1 MFEFKPNNYQT
12 TTDFFKNVEWLRLKK
27 YNAFIYPTFVEYEYN
42 DLIYRKYTGFYPLN
56 PDAFNIQYAKDKY
69 LVTFNFN
76 NNFYTLNYDDII
88 HLKWRRGLNNF
99 SGGDDFG
106 NPDDKDVL
114 KTLNSLNS
122 TIENIPKSLSANLNL
137 RGLFK
142 ANSNLSN
149 EKLKQSREDFEKSL
163 KNSPNGI
170 AAIDISGDF
179 VPINSLP
186 VNLPNETMKFLK
198 NIIYEKYGVSE
209 AILSGDYTAEQYSS
223 FYETCIEDFFLEFE
237 QAMSKCVF
245 TKRELDIGH
254 KIKLYYNKA
263 NLMSNNHKIEIA
275 KIATAT
281 GLLNK
286 NEIRE
291 LFGYPSI
298 EDGDIYLQ
306 SLNYVDAD
314 LANDYQKGKAGV
326 KTET

>member
-1 MFEFKPNNYQT
+1 MFAFKPNDYQT
-12 TTDFFKNVEWLRLKK
+12 TSDFLKNVEWLRLKK
-27 YNAFIYPTFVEYEYN
+27 YNAFIYPTYEEYEYN
-42 DLIYRKYTGFYPLN
+42 EVIYRKYTGFYPLN
-56 PDAFNIQYAKDKY
+56 PDCFNIEYIKGKY
-69 LVTFNFN
+69 LITLNFN
-76 NNFYTLNYDDII
+76 NNLFTLDYNDII

-106 NPDDKDVL
+106 NPDDNDIL

-122 TIENIPKSLSANLNL
+122 TIENIPKSLSANLKL
-137 RGLFK
+137 RALYK
-142 ANSNLSN
+142 ANSNLSS
-149 EKLKQSREDFEKSL
+149 EKLKQSREAFENSL

-170 AAIDISGDF
+170 ASIDISGDLI
-179 VPINSLP
+179 PLNSLP

-209 AILSGDYTAEQYSS
+209 AILSGDYTAEQYAS

-237 QAMSKCVF
+237 QAMSKCIF
-245 TKRELDIGH
+245 TKREIDIGH

-275 KIATAT
+275 KIATST

-291 LFGYPSI
+291 LFGYTSV
-298 EDGDIYLQ
+298 EDGDIFLQ
-306 SLNYVDAD
+306 SLNYVDVN
-314 LANDYQKGKAGV
+314 LANEYQKGKAGL
-326 KTET
+326 EDEI